1 LEFYLKNLKPLFHI
15 QYYDSCDLAG
25 IDKSDDQESIIHQQF
40 INRVI
45 DRAVKQLL
53 KNEGDNYLYMPKDDW
68 FEKMNLKAKIIKNG
82 EHEMYTDKNVVNM
95 TCSEL
100 IKEINVS

>member
-1 LEFYLKNLKPLFHI
+1 MH
-15 QYYDSCDLAG
+15 
-25 IDKSDDQESIIHQQF
+25 
-40 INRVI
+40 
-45 DRAVKQLL
+45 
-53 KNEGDNYLYMPKDDW
+53 KDDW
-68 FEKMNLKAKIIKNG
+68 FKKKILKAKIIKNG